1 MEKLS
6 TSMQSPSAWDSAA
19 NMVIFDQPDDDLY
32 VLLCRTRDSDLLSE
46 SNWEVALEKLG
57 GESDDVQIL
66 RFGHWACGWLEYL
79 CVREGTPQYQLA
91 EEMEESLDGYPV
103 LDDEHYSN
111 LESETADRLW
121 KEDYSWR
128 ERVEHIRENLSD
140 MSFHN
145 FKDLLGCVRGH
156 YYAGQPEFLGVY

>member
-1 MEKLS
+1 MENFQKAVVE
-6 TSMQSPSAWDSAA
+6 SPNTATWIDGDYS
-19 NMVIFDQPDDDLY
+19 DLF
-32 VLLCRTRDSDLLSE
+32 VLLARTRDSDLLAE

-57 GESDDVQIL
+57 GESESVVIH
-66 RFGHWACGWLEYL
+66 RYSHWLCGWLEYL